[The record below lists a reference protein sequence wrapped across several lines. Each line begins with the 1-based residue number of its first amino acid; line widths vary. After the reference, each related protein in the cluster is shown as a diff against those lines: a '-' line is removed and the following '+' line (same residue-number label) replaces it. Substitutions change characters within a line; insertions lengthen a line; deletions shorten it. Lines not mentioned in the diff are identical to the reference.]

1 MRVKRNINNTS
12 SMLSIF
18 GIVLLLLIS
27 PCKVRNFVQ
36 AEINVPQTEVSNK
49 SKSSVS
55 ESNCQSLEISKKI
68 QTISKPDFE
77 KPEHSLSSIIS
88 FEFPIEFLKDS
99 FKLTTSRERLNAE
112 IPLYILYQ
120 NLKLHTFSII

>member
-1 MRVKRNINNTS
+1 
-12 SMLSIF
+12 MLSIF

-36 AEINVPQTEVSNK
+36 AEIDVPQTEVSNK

-55 ESNCQSLEISKKI
+55 VSKCQSLEISKKA
-68 QTISKPDFE
+68 QTISKPAFE
-77 KPEHSLSSIIS
+77 QPDHILSSFVDFDYAIDQLNES
-88 FEFPIEFLKDS
+88 FNLNASAEQ
-99 FKLTTSRERLNAE
+99 LNAE

-120 NLKLHTFSII
+120 NLKLHT

>member
-1 MRVKRNINNTS
+1 MGVNSNIIKTNS
-12 SMLSIF
+12 LLSIF

-36 AEINVPQTEVSNK
+36 AEIDVPQTEVSNK

-55 ESNCQSLEISKKI
+55 KSKCQSLVISKKT
-68 QTISKPDFE
+68 QTISKPSFE
-77 KPEHSLSSIIS
+77 QPEHFLSAFIDLELAIDSLN
-88 FEFPIEFLKDS
+88 DS
-99 FKLTTSRERLNAE
+99 FKLYTSQNQLNAE

-120 NLKLHTFSII
+120 NLKVHT

>member
-1 MRVKRNINNTS
+1 MGVNSNINYTS

-18 GIVLLLLIS
+18 GIVILLLIS

-36 AEINVPQTEVSNK
+36 AEIDVPQTEVSNK

-55 ESNCQSLEISKKI
+55 GSKCQTLEISKKA
-68 QTISKPDFE
+68 QTISKPAFE
-77 KPEHSLSSIIS
+77 QPEHFSSAFTNLDFSID
-88 FEFPIEFLKDS
+88 LLNDS
-99 FKLTTSRERLNAE
+99 FKLNKSKHQLNAE

-120 NLKLHTFSII
+120 NLKLHT